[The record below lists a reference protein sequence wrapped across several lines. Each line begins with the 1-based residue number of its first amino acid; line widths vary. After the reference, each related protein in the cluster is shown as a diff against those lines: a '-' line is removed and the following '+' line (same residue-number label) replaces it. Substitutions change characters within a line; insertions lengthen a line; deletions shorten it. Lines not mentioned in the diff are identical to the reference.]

1 MKKPDSEHPENTE
14 KSPAAEGLTP
24 DNPARRRFLA
34 GASVLGLSSGILPL
48 ANAATGTENCTDN
61 RHLLSQLPR
70 KAQDSLLRKH
80 IRHVVVIYAE
90 NRSFNNLFANFPGVK
105 HPLSALKAEDIRQRD
120 RNGDVLSHLPPVWKG
135 LVPNEQTVNHTRYQV
150 PENADYMQQLPNQ
163 PFALKG
169 PGGEAL
175 PQGVITRDLWHV
187 FYQNQMQI
195 NGGKNDKFVAWA
207 DSGALT
213 MGYYGDSAWNMRL
226 WNLARE
232 YTLCDN
238 FFQGAFGGSFLNHQY
253 LVAARPP
260 VYPEVHQSP
269 AKDQVATLMS
279 DDPADPRLKPLED
292 SPASALDGIPRFGP
306 SQITPDGFAVNTML
320 PPYWPSGSR
329 DKANPALADRSS
341 PKTLPPQ
348 THPHIGNLLSA
359 RNIDWAWY
367 AGGWQF
373 AIDGKKD
380 SNDFPARPDFQLH
393 HQPLNYF
400 ADLGPEHP
408 ENRRQHLR
416 DGGLGDTAETNKF
429 LADAEAG
436 KLPPVTFYKPQGNLN
451 MHAGYSDVESGDRHI
466 AHIVDRLQQ
475 SPQWENTL
483 VVITFDENGGWW
495 DHVAPPK
502 GDRWGP
508 GTRIPA
514 LVISPYAR
522 KGYVDHTQY
531 DTGSILR
538 LISRIYDLPQLP
550 GLKQRDDALEKNGH
564 PPMGDLT
571 GALEFPA

>member
-1 MKKPDSEHPENTE
+1 MKKPENE
-14 KSPAAEGLTP
+14 KNDATGQQPSAQNTRP

-34 GASVLGLSSGILPL
+34 GASVIGLSSGILPL
-48 ANAATGTENCTDN
+48 ADAKTPSAHQPVALNK
-61 RHLLSQLPR
+61 LPE
-70 KAQDSLLRKH
+70 KQQDQLLRKH
-80 IRHVVVIYAE
+80 VRNIVVIYAE

-105 HPLSALKAEDIRQRD
+105 HPLSELHPQQYQQRD
-120 RNGDVLSHLPPVWKG
+120 RDGTLLSEFPPVWKG
-135 LVPNEQTVNHTRYQV
+135 LVPDEQTVNHTRYQV
-150 PENADYMQQLPNQ
+150 AENAPYMQHLPNK

-169 PGGEAL
+169 PDGEAL

-213 MGYYGDSAWNMRL
+213 MGHYGDGAYNMRL
-226 WNLARE
+226 WNLASE

-253 LVAARPP
+253 LVCARPP
-260 VYPEVHQSP
+260 FYPDVHQSP

-279 DDPADPRLKPLED
+279 DDPTDPRLKPKD
-292 SPASALDGIPRFGP
+292 SSPTSALQGIPQFGP
-306 SQITPDGFAVNTML
+306 SQLTPDGYAVNTML

-329 DKANPALADRSS
+329 DKNNPALADLSS
-341 PKTLPPQ
+341 PKTLPAQ
-348 THPHIGNLLSA
+348 THQHIGDLLSDKG
-359 RNIDWAWY
+359 IDWAWY
-367 AGGWQF
+367 SGGWQF
-373 AIDGKKD
+373 AVDGKKD
-380 SNDFPARPDFQLH
+380 SDTFPARPDFQLH

-400 ADLGPEHP
+400 ADLGPQHP
-408 ENRRQHLR
+408 ERRAKHLR
-416 DGGLGDTAETNKF
+416 DGGLGDTAATNKF
-429 LADAEAG
+429 LADVDAG

-466 AHIVDRLQQ
+466 AHIVNRLQQ
-475 SPQWENTL
+475 SPQWDNTV

-514 LVISPYAR
+514 LVVSPFAL
-522 KGYVDHTQY
+522 KGHVEHTQY

-538 LISRIYDLPQLP
+538 LISRVYDLPKLP
-550 GLKQRDDALEKNGH
+550 GLQTRDKALAKQGSA
-564 PPMGDLT
+564 PMGDLT
-571 GALEFPA
+571 EILRFPV